1 MAEKYKVLI
10 INGPNLGYIG
20 KREVEIYGKKTMQDV
35 VLEMGEYL
43 KKDIMGRVDIDLF
56 QSNHEGEIIDRL
68 ERAWLDKVDG
78 IVINAGAY
86 THTSLAIRDCISWIK
101 IPCVEVHISNL
112 WARKEKIRHQ
122 SMLSPKCIGVVSGFG
137 IFSYVL
143 GVLALIEYLDNTKGD
158 NP

>member
-1 MAEKYKVLI
+1 MSEKYKVLI
-10 INGPNLGYIG
+10 INGPNLRYIG
-20 KREVEIYGKKTMQDV
+20 KREVEIYGKKNMQDV
-35 VLEMGEYL
+35 ILEMSEYL

-112 WARKEKIRHQ
+112 WARKEKIRHH
-122 SMLSPKCIGVVSGFG
+122 SMLSPICIGVVSGFG

-158 NP
+158 NS